1 VDKFHIKNKCMLL
14 DLERRGKHGGGGGEI
29 YGSDVVDGVSHP
41 SSTPEPL
48 TPQPSL
54 LFELGIWSSSAAT

>member
-1 VDKFHIKNKCMLL
+1 M
-14 DLERRGKHGGGGGEI
+14 EGGGEI

-41 SSTPEPL
+41 SSTPELL

-54 LFELGIWSSSAAT
+54 LFELGTWSSSAAT

>member
-1 VDKFHIKNKCMLL
+1 VHVAGSRKKRKAW
-14 DLERRGKHGGGGGEI
+14 RGGGEI

-41 SSTPEPL
+41 SSTPELL

-54 LFELGIWSSSAAT
+54 LFELGTWSSSAAT

>member
-1 VDKFHIKNKCMLL
+1 M
-14 DLERRGKHGGGGGEI
+14 EGGGGEI

-54 LFELGIWSSSAAT
+54 LFELGTWSSSAAT